1 MRIFVT
7 GASGFIGQHVV
18 PLLLKDKHELLI
30 LRRKVTHKSK
40 GQIKSKIVIG
50 DLQNLNRFKK
60 TIIRFDPQVCLHLA
74 WEGLP
79 DYSYEQCKRNV
90 DHSLALIHM
99 LVNETACRKI
109 VVSGTNWEYGRA
121 QGVSREGDKVTEEDK
136 VGAMSFFTWAKNAA
150 YKGGSLLCSQRGV
163 DLIWLRIFYAFGP
176 GQKKNSLIPSLC
188 DAFKNGRTPE
198 IKNPH
203 NAQDFIYVGDIAEA
217 FRLAIKKPVKSGFYN
232 ISRGEPV
239 SVGEICRMVEKQ
251 MGRKLVSNK
260 PEISKT
266 AAAHSVRNWADTS
279 KFRRSTNWR
288 PRVNVQQGI
297 KKYIAF
303 META

>member
-7 GASGFIGQHVV
+7 GASGFIGRHVV

-40 GQIKSKIVIG
+40 GQIKSKVVIG
-50 DLQNLNRFKK
+50 DLQNLDRFKK
-60 TIIRFDPQVCLHLA
+60 AIIRFDPQVCLHLA

-90 DHSLALIHM
+90 DHSLALIQM

-109 VVSGTNWEYGRA
+109 VVSGTNWEYGKA
-121 QGVSREGDKVTEEDK
+121 QGLSREGDKVTGEDQ
-136 VGAMSFFTWAKNAA
+136 VGPMSFFTWAKNAA
-150 YKGGSLLCSQRGV
+150 YKGAFLLCKQRGV

-176 GQKKNSLIPSLC
+176 GQMQKSLIPSLY

-203 NAQDFIYVGDIAEA
+203 NMQDFIYVGDIAEA
-217 FRLAIKKPVKSGFYN
+217 FRLAVKKPIQSGFYN

-239 SVGEICRMVEKQ
+239 SVGEICRIVAKQ
-251 MGRKLVSNK
+251 MGRKPVCK
-260 PEISKT
+260 RPEISKT
-266 AAAHSVRNWADTS
+266 TAAHSIRNWADIS

-288 PRVNVQQGI
+288 PRVSVQQGI
-297 KKYIAF
+297 KKYIASK
-303 META
+303 ETI